1 MPLARWV
8 LSYPIETKEVVPW
21 LCPVA
26 PTTFFFTIGNLLN
39 ENPSDV
45 PEASILPFPSHFEV
59 PELEPGQRW
68 SSWRQIP
75 ALSRGPAPW
84 PDWLVADDESVETEL
99 GILKTG
105 KEADVFLL
113 ERASV
118 SGPPRTTRLAA
129 KRYRDLEHTS
139 FTRAADYTEGR
150 GIARKAHRERRALGK
165 KTSFGKQLAAGRWA
179 MAEWESLVRLF
190 EAGLPVPYP
199 VQIDGTEILME
210 LVIHPDGSPAPR
222 LAALRA
228 ASREQLEDL
237 FDQARTSLITLVGLG
252 VAHGDL
258 SAYNLLVAG
267 SRLVI
272 IDVPQTVD
280 VIGNPHG
287 MDFLRRDCRNV
298 ATWFAGKGLPVDADE
313 LFGEVAAHAW

>member
-1 MPLARWV
+1 M

-21 LCPVA
+21 LYSRVPA
-26 PTTFFFTIGNLLN
+26 TFLCMIGKPLN
-39 ENPSDV
+39 ENTSGAT
-45 PEASILPFPSHFEV
+45 EASILPFPSHFKV
-59 PELEPGQRW
+59 HELEPGQRW
-68 SSWRQIP
+68 STWRQIP

-118 SGPPRTTRLAA
+118 TGPPRTTRLAA

-139 FTRAADYTEGR
+139 FTRTADYTEGR
-150 GIARKAHRERRALGK
+150 GIARKGHRERRALAK

-199 VQIDGTEILME
+199 AQIDGTEILME
-210 LVIHPDGSPAPR
+210 LITHPDGSPAPR

-228 ASREQLEDL
+228 ASREQLADL
-237 FDQARTSLITLVGLG
+237 FDQTRTALITLAGLG

-267 SRLVI
+267 ERLVI

-280 VIGNPHG
+280 LIGNPHG
-287 MDFLRRDCRNV
+287 MDFLHRDCRNV
-298 ATWFAGKGLPVDADE
+298 ATWFAGKGLPVDGDE

>member
-1 MPLARWV
+1 MR
-8 LSYPIETKEVVPW
+8 EVVPW
-21 LCPVA
+21 PCSRASATYFLM
-26 PTTFFFTIGNLLN
+26 IGIPLN
-39 ENPSDV
+39 QNPSDAT
-45 PEASILPFPSHFEV
+45 EASILPFLARFEV
-59 PELEPGQRW
+59 HELEPGQRW

-84 PDWLVADDESVETEL
+84 PEWLVSDDESVETEL

-118 SGPPRTTRLAA
+118 SGQPRTTRLAA
-129 KRYRDLEHTS
+129 KRYRDVQRTS
-139 FTRAADYTEGR
+139 FTRTADYTEGR
-150 GIARKAHRERRALGK
+150 GIPKKGHRERRALAK
-165 KTSFGKQLAAGRWA
+165 KTSFGKHLAAGRWA
-179 MAEWESLVRLF
+179 MAEWESLVRLW

-210 LVIHPDGSPAPR
+210 LITHPDGSPAPR

-228 ASREQLEDL
+228 ISREQLEDL
-237 FDQARTSLITLVGLG
+237 FDQARTALITMAGLG

-287 MDFLRRDCRNV
+287 MDFLHRDCRNV
-298 ATWFAGKGLPVDADE
+298 ATWFAGKGLAVDGDE